1 MKKKLTV
8 VSLLAL
14 INVLALSAV
23 SYAQPYGVGLY
34 SENVPYG
41 SETSLTISTDAVGG
55 NVAIPTITPIDGG
68 ALGTATN
75 IVTVTSTDVMGY
87 KLYIGAATST
97 SMDNLGTP
105 LLTSAN
111 AYSNPATN
119 PLEDVNRWGYNV
131 DGSIVNFCG
140 MPLDSS
146 RQLIKT
152 VTTPISG
159 DNTTITYGMKIDM
172 AKPAGNYSVGVVYTA
187 VPQTN

>member
-1 MKKKLTV
+1 MKNKLTV
-8 VSLLAL
+8 IFLLAL
-14 INVLALSAV
+14 VNVLALSAV

-34 SENVPYG
+34 DENVPYG
-41 SETSLTISTDAVGG
+41 SETSLSISTDAVGG
-55 NVAIPTITPIDGG
+55 NVAIPTITPTESGT
-68 ALGTATN
+68 LGTATN
-75 IVTVTSTDVMGY
+75 IITITSTDVTGY

-97 SMDNLGTP
+97 SMNNLGTP
-105 LLTSAN
+105 LAISAN
-111 AYSNPATN
+111 AYANPATN
-119 PLEDVNRWGYNV
+119 PLAVNTWGYNV
-131 DGSIVNFCG
+131 DGSVINFCG

-146 RQLIKT
+146 RRLIKT